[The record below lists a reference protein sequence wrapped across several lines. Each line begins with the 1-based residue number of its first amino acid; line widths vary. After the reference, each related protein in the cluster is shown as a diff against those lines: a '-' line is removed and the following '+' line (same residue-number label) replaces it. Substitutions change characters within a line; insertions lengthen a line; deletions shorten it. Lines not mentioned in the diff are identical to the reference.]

1 MAIQSNSSDVEVAG
15 GGRSLF
21 TGIAPVS
28 VIAVNPNLAELNSLG
43 IQMKTEPNYTGIQL
57 GDNVKNKI
65 IVKHYNKDNQPGF
78 IIKGH
83 SSESIL
89 LAILKKEL
97 ISQMSHAG
105 YLGGELSKAE
115 IALKQNLIY
124 TQDQTLR
131 NK

>member
-1 MAIQSNSSDVEVAG
+1 MSNQCMDAEFWDKQKNYVDKNNCDVNIHNSGFLGRWVKAKLG
-15 GGRSLF
+15 GLKYE
-21 TGIAPVS
+21 
-28 VIAVNPNLAELNSLG
+28 NE
-43 IQMKTEPNYTGIQL
+43 Y
-57 GDNVKNKI
+57 DNFKNKI
-65 IVKHYNKDNQPGF
+65 IVKHYYKDNQPGF

-89 LAILKKEL
+89 LSILKKEL

-105 YLGGELSKAE
+105 YLGAELSKAE
-115 IALKQNLIY
+115 IALKLNLKY